1 MKRAELH
8 LNYRFL
14 PVLVSALAL
23 LALVDPTQVWKVLL
37 FSLGSAW
44 LIAYLWAR
52 SLSHGLNL
60 RREMR
65 YGWAQVGDQLEE
77 RFTVHNRGWAAA
89 TWLEVIDHSDI
100 AGYQSNQVTG
110 IEGDASKSWRT
121 QGVCTQRGVFN
132 LGPTSLR
139 TSDPFGIYTVL
150 IHDPASVSL
159 MVAPPIVP
167 LPHIHIAPGGRS
179 GAGRPRTNAPERSV
193 SASNVRAYVP
203 GDDLRLLHWRT
214 TARHAAPYV
223 RVLDGTPSGDWWII
237 LDLDRQV
244 QLGQGQ
250 DSTLER
256 GILLAAS
263 LADRGLRQGRAVGL
277 AASGD
282 HLVWLA
288 PRAGENYRWEV
299 LRALALAN
307 PGDLVL
313 GSLLANSPQAF
324 GQWPSLV
331 LITPSHSQDWV
342 EALLPLVWRGATP
355 TVLLLE
361 SDDRPI
367 SGGGAAYQAF
377 LHKAGIHSELIAP
390 DLFDR
395 PEAHPGTQ
403 GQWGWRIGATG
414 RAMPIR
420 KPADMSW
427 RTLS

>member
-1 MKRAELH
+1 MKRAELR

-14 PVLVSALAL
+14 PVLVSGLAL
-23 LALVDPTQVWKVLL
+23 LVLVDATQVWKVLL

-52 SLSHGLNL
+52 SLVQGLYL

-77 RFTVHNRGWAAA
+77 RFTVHNNGWAAA

-100 AGYQSNQVTG
+100 AGYQNNQVTG
-110 IEGDASKSWRT
+110 IESRAGKSWST
-121 QGVCTQRGVFN
+121 KGVCTQRGVFN

-139 TSDPFGIYTVL
+139 TSDPLGIYTVL

-167 LPHIHIAPGGRS
+167 LPHIDIAPGGRS

-193 SASNVRAYVP
+193 SASNVRPYVP

-223 RVLDGTPSGDWWII
+223 RILDGTPSGDWWII

-244 QLGQGQ
+244 QLGQGW

-282 HLVWLA
+282 KLVWLS
-288 PRAGENYRWEV
+288 PRAGENHRWEI

-307 PGDLVL
+307 PGDIALD
-313 GSLLANSPQAF
+313 SLLASNPQAF
-324 GQWPSLV
+324 GRWTSLV
-331 LITPSHSQDWV
+331 LITPSRSQDWV
-342 EALLPLVWRGATP
+342 EALLPLQWRGATP

-361 SDDRPI
+361 AEDKPSKR
-367 SGGGAAYQAF
+367 GAAAYQFF
-377 LHKAGIHSELIAP
+377 LHKAGIHSETIAP

-395 PEAHPGTQ
+395 PEAHPGAQ

-414 RAMPIR
+414 RAMPIH